1 MALTETQV
9 EDKIE
14 VVGDHKHVQ
23 VRTATVIAE
32 MAQRSVDHSIV
43 TSYNAQLNQ
52 VIHGVTL
59 TSQVKAPKYKQY
71 AMLFGQTQLRLHTR
85 LQWMHKKYRRLT

>member
-14 VVGDHKHVQ
+14 SRWRSQTCASTNRHCDSS
-23 VRTATVIAE
+23 E
-32 MAQRSVDHSIV
+32 MAQRSADHSIV

-71 AMLFGQTQLRLHTR
+71 AMLFGQTQ
-85 LQWMHKKYRRLT
+85 

>member
-23 VRTATVIAE
+23 VRTATVIARDGTE
-32 MAQRSVDHSIV
+32 ISRSFHRHVLL
-43 TSYNAQLNQ
+43 AQLNQ
-52 VIHGVTL
+52 VIHGQTL

-85 LQWMHKKYRRLT
+85 LQWMQQEYKG